1 MIKGHGDDIYAYP
14 HISANFS
21 SNVFGG
27 LSHEGLKEYLMEKM
41 DCIRNY
47 PEPEAFSL
55 EQELA
60 DRYQTDVEGICVTSG
75 ATEAIY
81 LIAQAYRESCSAIL
95 MPTFSEYADAC
106 RLHAHEI
113 VPFYTLDNLP
123 SGVRMVWLCNPN
135 NPTGEIREV
144 MHLRKLVKDHPQCLF
159 IIDQS
164 YEAFTEQEVLEVT
177 ESLES
182 SNLLLIHS
190 LTKRFAVPGLRIGY
204 ITGNPLLIRHLRTF
218 RMPWSVNALAVEAG
232 RYLLRNAHR
241 FPLHLHQLLEE
252 RERVATSLVE
262 MGGLEVW
269 PSDTHF
275 MLVRIRNGRAAAL
288 KAFLVEQYGLLIR
301 DASNFE
307 GLDDS
312 YFRVAVQT
320 PEENDRLIEGIRTWI
335 YSY

>member
-1 MIKGHGDDIYAYP
+1 
-14 HISANFS
+14 
-21 SNVFGG
+21 
-27 LSHEGLKEYLMEKM
+27 
-41 DCIRNY
+41 
-47 PEPEAFSL
+47 
-55 EQELA
+55 
-60 DRYQTDVEGICVTSG
+60 
-75 ATEAIY
+75 
-81 LIAQAYRESCSAIL
+81 
-95 MPTFSEYADAC
+95 
-106 RLHAHEI
+106 
-113 VPFYTLDNLP
+113 
-123 SGVRMVWLCNPN
+123 MVWLCNPN

>member
-21 SNVFGG
+21 SNVSGG

-47 PEPEAFSL
+47 PEPEASSL

-60 DRYQTDVEGICVTSG
+60 ERYLVDKEGICVTSG

-81 LIAQAYRESCSAIL
+81 LIAQAYRESRSAIL

-106 RLHAHEI
+106 RLHAHQV
-113 VPFYTLDNLP
+113 VPFYTMDSLP
-123 SGVRMVWLCNPN
+123 SGIRMVWVCNPN
-135 NPTGEIREV
+135 NPTGEIREAAY
-144 MHLRKLVKDHPQCLF
+144 LRQLIAENPRCLF

-164 YEAFTEQEVLEVT
+164 YESFTEQEVLEVT
-177 ESLES
+177 ESMEA

-232 RYLLRNAHR
+232 RYLLQNAHR
-241 FPLHLHQLLEE
+241 YPLHLPQLLKE
-252 RERVATSLVE
+252 RERVAE
-262 MGGLEVW
+262 AFKKMGGLEVW

-288 KAFLVEQYGLLIR
+288 KDFLVEQYGLLIR

-307 GLDDS
+307 GLDDG
-312 YFRVAVQT
+312 YFRIAVQT

-335 YSY
+335 YAY

>member
-27 LSHEGLKEYLMEKM
+27 LSHEGLKEFLFGKM

-55 EQELA
+55 EEELA
-60 DRYQTDVEGICVTSG
+60 ERYQADKEGICVTSG

-81 LIAQAYRESCSAIL
+81 LIAQAYRESRSAIL

-106 RLHAHEI
+106 RLHAHQV
-113 VPFYTLDNLP
+113 VPFYTMDSLP
-123 SGVRMVWLCNPN
+123 SGIRMVWVCNPN
-135 NPTGEIREV
+135 NPTGEIREAAY
-144 MHLRKLVKDHPQCLF
+144 LRQLIAENPRCLF

-164 YEAFTEQEVLEVT
+164 YESFTEQEVLEVT
-177 ESLES
+177 ESMEA

-218 RMPWSVNALAVEAG
+218 RMPWSVNALAAEAG

-241 FPLHLHQLLEE
+241 YPLHLSQLLKE
-252 RERVATSLVE
+252 RERVAE
-262 MGGLEVW
+262 AFKKMGGLEVW

-288 KAFLVEQYGLLIR
+288 KDFLVEQYGLLIR

-307 GLDDS
+307 GLYDG
-312 YFRVAVQT
+312 YFRIAVQT

-335 YSY
+335 YAY